1 MPAWKHG
8 FGADE
13 YEEGT
18 FVKRGINM
26 KTKEIILAPS
36 ILSADFTNLG
46 RDVITA
52 VQAGAK
58 YIHIDVM
65 DGMFVPQISFG
76 TPVIKALRPVTD
88 AVFDV
93 HMMVEEPG
101 RYVKEYAR
109 LGADIITVHAEA
121 CTHLDRVIQQ
131 IKACGKKA
139 AVSLNPST
147 PLGVLEYVLEELDM
161 VLLMTVNPGFGGQK
175 YISYCDEKIRA
186 LRAMIDEKGLPVKI
200 EVDGGVNASNV
211 KRLAECGVD
220 IVVCGSAVFEGNI
233 TENMKKIMEQLA

>member
-1 MPAWKHG
+1 
-8 FGADE
+8 
-13 YEEGT
+13 
-18 FVKRGINM
+18 M
-26 KTKEIILAPS
+26 KEKEFILAPS
-36 ILSADFTNLG
+36 ILSADFVNLG
-46 RDVITA
+46 RDVMTA
-52 VQAGAK
+52 VEAGAQ

-76 TPVIKALRPVTD
+76 TPVIKALRPLTD

-101 RYVKEYAR
+101 RYVEEYANM
-109 LGADIITVHAEA
+109 GADIITVHAEA

-147 PLGVLEYVLEELDM
+147 PLCVLDYVLDELDM

-186 LRAMIDEKGLPVKI
+186 LRKMIDERGLSVKI
-200 EVDGGVNASNV
+200 QVDGGVNASNV
-211 KRLAECGVD
+211 RRLAECGVD
-220 IVVCGSAVFEGNI
+220 VFVCGSAVFEGDI
-233 TENMKKIMEQLA
+233 KENMNNIFAQMQL

>member
-1 MPAWKHG
+1 
-8 FGADE
+8 
-13 YEEGT
+13 
-18 FVKRGINM
+18 M
-26 KTKEIILAPS
+26 KSNEFILAPS
-36 ILSADFTNLG
+36 ILSADFLNLG
-46 RDVITA
+46 KDVMTA
-52 VQAGAK
+52 VEAGAQ

-76 TPVIKALRPVTD
+76 TPVIKALRPLTD
-88 AVFDV
+88 AIFDV

-101 RYVKEYAR
+101 RYVEEYAR

-147 PLGVLEYVLEELDM
+147 PLCVLDYVLDELDM

-186 LRAMIDEKGLPVKI
+186 LRKMIDERGLSVKI
-200 EVDGGVNASNV
+200 QVDGGVNASNV

-220 IVVCGSAVFEGNI
+220 IFVCGSAVFEGDI
-233 TENMKKIMEQLA
+233 TENINNIMGQLKLQ

>member
-1 MPAWKHG
+1 M
-8 FGADE
+8 
-13 YEEGT
+13 
-18 FVKRGINM
+18 
-26 KTKEIILAPS
+26 APS
-36 ILSADFTNLG
+36 ILSADFTDLG

-52 VQAGAK
+52 VEAGAQ

-76 TPVIKALRPVTD
+76 TPVIKALRPITD

-93 HMMVEEPG
+93 HMMVEDPG
-101 RYVKEYAR
+101 RYVEEYAR

-147 PLGVLEYVLEELDM
+147 SLHVLDYVLEELDM

-186 LRAMIDEKGLPVKI
+186 LRAMIDERGLSVKI
-200 EVDGGVNASNV
+200 EVDGGINASNV
-211 KRLAECGVD
+211 KKLSECGVD
-220 IVVCGSAVFEGNI
+220 IFVCGSAVFEGDI

>member
-1 MPAWKHG
+1 
-8 FGADE
+8 
-13 YEEGT
+13 
-18 FVKRGINM
+18 M
-26 KTKEIILAPS
+26 KSNEFILAPS
-36 ILSADFTNLG
+36 ILSADFLNLG
-46 RDVITA
+46 KDVMAA
-52 VQAGAK
+52 VEAGAQ

-76 TPVIKALRPVTD
+76 TPVIKALRPLTD
-88 AVFDV
+88 AIFDV
-93 HMMVEEPG
+93 HMMVEDPG
-101 RYVKEYAR
+101 RYVEEYAQ

-147 PLGVLEYVLEELDM
+147 PLCVLDYVLDELDM

-186 LRAMIDEKGLPVKI
+186 LRKMIDERGLSVKI
-200 EVDGGVNASNV
+200 QVDGGVNASNV

-220 IVVCGSAVFEGNI
+220 IFVCGSAVFEGNI
-233 TENMKKIMEQLA
+233 TENMNNIMGQLK

>member
-1 MPAWKHG
+1 
-8 FGADE
+8 
-13 YEEGT
+13 
-18 FVKRGINM
+18 M
-26 KTKEIILAPS
+26 KSNEFILAPS
-36 ILSADFTNLG
+36 ILSADFLNLG
-46 RDVITA
+46 KDVMTA
-52 VQAGAK
+52 VEAGAQ

-76 TPVIKALRPVTD
+76 TPVIKALRPLTD
-88 AVFDV
+88 AIFDV

-101 RYVKEYAR
+101 RYVEEYAQ

-147 PLGVLEYVLEELDM
+147 PLCVLDYVLDELDM

-186 LRAMIDEKGLPVKI
+186 LRKMIDERGLSVKI
-200 EVDGGVNASNV
+200 QVDGGVNASNV

-220 IVVCGSAVFEGNI
+220 IFVCGSAVFEGDI
-233 TENMKKIMEQLA
+233 TENINNIMGQLKL